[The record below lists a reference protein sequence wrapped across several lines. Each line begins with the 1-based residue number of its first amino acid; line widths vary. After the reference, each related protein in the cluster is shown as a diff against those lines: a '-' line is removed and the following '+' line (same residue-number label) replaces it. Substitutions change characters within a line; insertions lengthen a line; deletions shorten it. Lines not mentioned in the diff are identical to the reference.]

1 MIFYIRDRK
10 TFKLKGIVEGASWKL
25 VQSVW
30 TDLTEMETTNN
41 VRVASGDIIYTI
53 DGWQGIIIDIERDNK
68 TMQMKCQK
76 IDYLLGRKTAY
87 EGMGSV
93 QPCEWTLHYL
103 IRTNYMEQSSW
114 TEENFP
120 FSDPWYVIP
129 YLNVNRVTTEASAQ
143 IPITERG
150 LYKVSSYIAQCRRL
164 ANVFTYFDID
174 QGNDTLTARIQHE
187 NRNTKTLITTGMPVE
202 VTQESFTSEEL
213 ISKVTTYN
221 FTDGYPPLYTNI
233 QQWYLMSDGTI
244 TNNRSGGTW
253 KEGAWALQELQEEDD
268 AKTRAVNTI
277 RTSQRSSHKIIV
289 RVPLK
294 DARFEFYDPVRVEL
308 HGHMYESYVSRKTI
322 SSDGYVEYTFGD
334 LQTSLTD
341 KINELD

>member
-1 MIFYIRDRK
+1 MIFYVRDRK
-10 TFKLKGIVEGASWKL
+10 TFKLKAIVEGASWKL

-30 TDLTEMETTNN
+30 TDLSEMVTTNN
-41 VRVASGDIIYTI
+41 ERVASGDIIYTI
-53 DGWQGIIIDIERDNK
+53 DGWQGIIIDIERDKK

-76 IDYLLGRKTAY
+76 IDYVLGRKIAY
-87 EGMGSV
+87 EGFGTSW
-93 QPCEWTLHYL
+93 PCERTLQWL
-103 IRTNYMEQSSW
+103 ILTNYIDSSSW
-114 TEENFP
+114 TEEDDP
-120 FSDPWYVIP
+120 FTDPRFMIS
-129 YLNVNRVTTEASAQ
+129 YLAINRVTSEAIPQ
-143 IPITERG
+143 VPITERG
-150 LYKVSSYIAQCRRL
+150 IYKLSSYIAQCRRL

-187 NRNTKTLITTGMPVE
+187 NRSTKTLITTGMPVE

-233 QQWYLMSDGTI
+233 QQWYLMTNGTI

-253 KEGAWALQELQEEDD
+253 KEGAWALQECNEEDD

-294 DARFEFYDPVRVEL
+294 DARFEFYDPVKVEL
-308 HGHMYESYVSRKTI
+308 HGHMYESYVSRKII

>member
-1 MIFYIRDRK
+1 MIFYVRDRK
-10 TFKLKGIVEGASWKL
+10 TFKLKAIVEGASWKL

-30 TDLTEMETTNN
+30 TDLSEMETTNN
-41 VRVASGDIIYTI
+41 ERVASGDIIYTI

-76 IDYLLGRKTAY
+76 IDYVLGRKIAY
-87 EGMGSV
+87 EGFGTSW
-93 QPCEWTLHYL
+93 PCERTLQYL
-103 IRTNYMEQSSW
+103 ILTNYIDSSSW
-114 TEENFP
+114 TEERDP
-120 FSDPWYVIP
+120 FTDPRFMIS
-129 YLNVNRVTTEASAQ
+129 YLAINRVTSEAIPQ
-143 IPITERG
+143 VPITERG
-150 LYKVSSYIAQCRRL
+150 QYKISSYIAQCRRL

-174 QGNDTLTARIQHE
+174 QANDTLTARIQHE
-187 NRNTKTLITTGMPVE
+187 NRSTKTLITTGMPVE

-253 KEGAWALQELQEEDD
+253 KEGAWALQECNEEDD

-294 DARFEFYDPVRVEL
+294 DARFEFYDPVKVEL

>member
-1 MIFYIRDRK
+1 MIFYVRDRK
-10 TFKLKGIVEGASWKL
+10 TFKLKAIVEGASWKL

-30 TDLTEMETTNN
+30 TDLSEMVTTNN
-41 VRVASGDIIYTI
+41 EKVASGDIIYTI

-87 EGMGSV
+87 EGFGTQWAS
-93 QPCEWTLHYL
+93 ERTLNWL
-103 IRTNYMEQSSW
+103 ILTNYIDSSTW
-114 TEENFP
+114 REEDDP
-120 FSDPWYVIP
+120 FTDPRYMLS
-129 YLNVNRVTTEASAQ
+129 YLRINRVTEEGIPQ
-143 IPITERG
+143 VPITERG
-150 LYKVSSYIAQCRRL
+150 IYKLSSYIAQVRRL
-164 ANVFTYFDID
+164 ASVFTYFDID
-174 QGNDTLTARIQHE
+174 QANDTLTARIQHE
-187 NRNTKTLITTGMPVE
+187 NRSTKTLITTGMPVE
-202 VTQESFTSEEL
+202 VTQESFTSEDL

-233 QQWYLMSDGTI
+233 QQWYLMTNGTI

-294 DARFEFYDPVRVEL
+294 AARFDFYDPVKVEL

>member
-1 MIFYIRDRK
+1 MIFYVRDRK
-10 TFKLKGIVEGASWKL
+10 TFKLKAIVEGASWKL

-30 TDLTEMETTNN
+30 TDLSEMVTTNN
-41 VRVASGDIIYTI
+41 DRVASGDIIYTI

-76 IDYLLGRKTAY
+76 IDYVLGRKIAY
-87 EGMGSV
+87 EGFGTSW
-93 QPCEWTLHYL
+93 PCERTLQYL
-103 IRTNYMEQSSW
+103 ILTNYIDSSSW
-114 TEENFP
+114 TEEDDP
-120 FSDPWYVIP
+120 FTDPRFMIS
-129 YLNVNRVTTEASAQ
+129 YLAINRVTSEAIPQ
-143 IPITERG
+143 VPITERG
-150 LYKVSSYIAQCRRL
+150 QYKISSYIAQCRRL

-174 QGNDTLTARIQHE
+174 QANDTLTARIQHE
-187 NRNTKTLITTGMPVE
+187 NRSTKTLITTGMPVE

-253 KEGAWALQELQEEDD
+253 KEGAWALQECNEEDN
-268 AKTRAVNTI
+268 AETRAVNTI

-294 DARFEFYDPVRVEL
+294 DARFEFYDPVKVEL
-308 HGHMYESYVSRKTI
+308 HDHMYESYVSRKII

>member
-1 MIFYIRDRK
+1 MIFYVRDRK
-10 TFKLKGIVEGASWKL
+10 TFKLKAIVEGASWKL

-30 TDLTEMETTNN
+30 TDLSEMETTNN
-41 VRVASGDIIYTI
+41 ERVASGDIIYTI
-53 DGWQGIIIDIERDNK
+53 DGWQGIIIDIERDKK

-76 IDYLLGRKTAY
+76 IDYILGRKIAY
-87 EGMGSV
+87 EGFGTSW
-93 QPCEWTLHYL
+93 PCERTLQYL
-103 IRTNYMEQSSW
+103 ILTNYIDSSTW
-114 TEENFP
+114 TEEDDP
-120 FSDPWYVIP
+120 FTDPRFMIS
-129 YLNVNRVTTEASAQ
+129 YLAINRVTSEAIPQ
-143 IPITERG
+143 VPITERG
-150 LYKVSSYIAQCRRL
+150 QYKISSYIAQVRRL

-174 QGNDTLTARIQHE
+174 QANDTLTARIQHE
-187 NRNTKTLITTGMPVE
+187 NRSTKTLITTGMPVE

-233 QQWYLMSDGTI
+233 QQWYLMTNGTI

-253 KEGAWALQELQEEDD
+253 KEGAWALQECNEEDD

-294 DARFEFYDPVRVEL
+294 DARFEFYDPVKVEL

>member
-1 MIFYIRDRK
+1 MIFYVRDRK
-10 TFKLKGIVEGASWKL
+10 NFKLKAIVEGASWKL

-30 TDLTEMETTNN
+30 TDLSEMVTTNN
-41 VRVASGDIIYTI
+41 ERVASGDIIYTI

-87 EGMGSV
+87 QGMGSV
-93 QPCEWTLHYL
+93 QPCEFTLTLL
-103 IRTNYMEQSSW
+103 IRRNYIEQSGW
-114 TEENFP
+114 TEETYPFQDPNF
-120 FSDPWYVIP
+120 FIP
-129 YLNVNRVTTEASAQ
+129 YLDINRVTLEASAQ

-164 ANVFTYFDID
+164 ADVFTYFDID
-174 QGNDTLTARIQHE
+174 QANDTLTARIQHE
-187 NRNTKTLITTGMPVE
+187 NRSTKTLITTGMPVE

-233 QQWYLMSDGTI
+233 QQWYLMTNGTI

-253 KEGAWALQELQEEDD
+253 KEGAWSLLECNEEDD
-268 AKTRAVNTI
+268 AETRAVNTI

-294 DARFEFYDPVRVEL
+294 DARFEFYDPVKVEL
-308 HGHMYESYVSRKTI
+308 HDHMYESYVSRKII

>member
-1 MIFYIRDRK
+1 MIFYVRDRK
-10 TFKLKGIVEGASWKL
+10 TFKLKAIVEGASWKL

-30 TDLTEMETTNN
+30 TDLSEMETTNN
-41 VRVASGDIIYTI
+41 VRVESGDIIYTI
-53 DGWQGIIIDIERDNK
+53 DGWQGIIIDIERDKK
-68 TMQMKCQK
+68 TMTMKCQK
-76 IDYLLGRKTAY
+76 IDYVLGRKIAY
-87 EGMGSV
+87 EGFGTSW
-93 QPCEWTLHYL
+93 PCERTLQYL
-103 IRTNYMEQSSW
+103 ILTNYIDSSSW
-114 TEENFP
+114 TEEDDP
-120 FSDPWYVIP
+120 FTDPRFMIS
-129 YLNVNRVTTEASAQ
+129 YLAINRVTSEAIPQ
-143 IPITERG
+143 VPITERG
-150 LYKVSSYIAQCRRL
+150 QYKISSYIAQCRRL

-174 QGNDTLTARIQHE
+174 QANDTLTARIQHE
-187 NRNTKTLITTGMPVE
+187 NRATKTLITTGMPVE

-233 QQWYLMSDGTI
+233 QQWYLMTNGTI

-294 DARFEFYDPVRVEL
+294 DARFDFYDPVRVEL

>member
-1 MIFYIRDRK
+1 MIFYVRDRK
-10 TFKLKGIVEGASWKL
+10 TFKLKAIVEGASWKL

-30 TDLTEMETTNN
+30 TDLSEMVTTNN
-41 VRVASGDIIYTI
+41 ERVASGDIIYTI

-76 IDYLLGRKTAY
+76 IDYLLGRKLAY
-87 EGMGSV
+87 TGFGSL
-93 QPCEWTLHYL
+93 QPCEWTLALL
-103 IRTNYMEQSSW
+103 ININYRDQEGW
-114 TEENFP
+114 DP
-120 FSDPWYVIP
+120 DDDWYSDPRYVIP
-129 YLNVNRVTTEASAQ
+129 YLQVRRLTLEGTAQ

-150 LYKVSSYIAQCRRL
+150 IYKISSYIAQVRRL

-174 QGNDTLTARIQHE
+174 QANDTLTARIQHE
-187 NRNTKTLITTGMPVE
+187 NRSTKTLITTGMPVE

-233 QQWYLMSDGTI
+233 QQWYLKTDGTI

-253 KEGAWALQELQEEDD
+253 KEGAWALQECNEEDN
-268 AKTRAVNTI
+268 AETRAVNTI

-294 DARFEFYDPVRVEL
+294 DARFEFYDPVKVEL
-308 HGHMYESYVSRKTI
+308 HGHMYESYVSRKII

>member
-1 MIFYIRDRK
+1 M
-10 TFKLKGIVEGASWKL
+10 
-25 VQSVW
+25 
-30 TDLTEMETTNN
+30 
-41 VRVASGDIIYTI
+41 
-53 DGWQGIIIDIERDNK
+53 
-68 TMQMKCQK
+68 
-76 IDYLLGRKTAY
+76 
-87 EGMGSV
+87 
-93 QPCEWTLHYL
+93 
-103 IRTNYMEQSSW
+103 
-114 TEENFP
+114 
-120 FSDPWYVIP
+120 
-129 YLNVNRVTTEASAQ
+129 NRVTTEASAQ
-143 IPITERG
+143 IPITQRG

-187 NRNTKTLITTGMPVE
+187 NRSTKTLITTGMPVE

-233 QQWYLMSDGTI
+233 QQWYLMTNGTI

-253 KEGAWALQELQEEDD
+253 QEGAWTLQELQEEDN
-268 AKTRAVNTI
+268 AETRAVNTI

-294 DARFEFYDPVRVEL
+294 DARFEFYDPVKVEL
-308 HGHMYESYVSRKTI
+308 HDHMYESYVSRKTI

>member
-1 MIFYIRDRK
+1 MIFYVRDRK
-10 TFKLKGIVEGASWKL
+10 TFKLKAIVEGASWKL

-30 TDLTEMETTNN
+30 TDLSEMVTTNN
-41 VRVASGDIIYTI
+41 ERVASGDIIYTI
-53 DGWQGIIIDIERDNK
+53 DGWQAIIIDIERDNK

-76 IDYLLGRKTAY
+76 IDYILGRKIAY
-87 EGMGSV
+87 EGFGTSW
-93 QPCEWTLHYL
+93 PCERTLQWL
-103 IRTNYMEQSSW
+103 ILTNYIDSSSW
-114 TEENFP
+114 TEEDDP
-120 FSDPWYVIP
+120 FTDPRFMIS
-129 YLNVNRVTTEASAQ
+129 YLAINRVTSEAIPQ
-143 IPITERG
+143 VPITERG
-150 LYKVSSYIAQCRRL
+150 QYKISSYIAQVRRL

-187 NRNTKTLITTGMPVE
+187 NRSTKTLITTGMPVE

-233 QQWYLMSDGTI
+233 RQWYLMTDGTI

-253 KEGAWALQELQEEDD
+253 KEGAWALQELQEEDN
-268 AKTRAVNTI
+268 AETRAVNTI

-294 DARFEFYDPVRVEL
+294 DARFEFYDPVKVEL

>member
-1 MIFYIRDRK
+1 MIFYVRDRK
-10 TFKLKGIVEGASWKL
+10 TFKLKAIVEGASWKL

-30 TDLTEMETTNN
+30 TDLSEMATTNN
-41 VRVASGDIIYTI
+41 DKVASEDIIYTI

-76 IDYLLGRKTAY
+76 IDHVLGRKIAY
-87 EGMGSV
+87 EGFGTSW
-93 QPCEWTLHYL
+93 PCERTLQYL
-103 IRTNYMEQSSW
+103 ILTNYIDSSSW
-114 TEENFP
+114 TEEDDP
-120 FSDPWYVIP
+120 FTDPRFMIS
-129 YLNVNRVTTEASAQ
+129 YLAINRVTSEAIPQ
-143 IPITERG
+143 VPITERG
-150 LYKVSSYIAQCRRL
+150 QYKISSYIAQCRRL

-202 VTQESFTSEEL
+202 VTQESFTSEDL

-253 KEGAWALQELQEEDD
+253 KEGAWALQECNEEDD

-294 DARFEFYDPVRVEL
+294 DARFEFYDPVKVEL

>member
-1 MIFYIRDRK
+1 MIFYVRDRK
-10 TFKLKGIVEGASWKL
+10 TFKLKAIVEGASWKL

-30 TDLTEMETTNN
+30 TDLSEMVTTNN
-41 VRVASGDIIYTI
+41 ERVASGDIIYTI
-53 DGWQGIIIDIERDNK
+53 DGWQGIIIDIERDMK

-76 IDYLLGRKTAY
+76 IDYVLGRKIAY
-87 EGMGSV
+87 EGFGTSW
-93 QPCEWTLHYL
+93 PCERTLQWL
-103 IRTNYMEQSSW
+103 ILTNYIDSSSW
-114 TEENFP
+114 TEEDDP
-120 FSDPWYVIP
+120 FTDPRFMIS
-129 YLNVNRVTTEASAQ
+129 YLAINRVTSEAIPQ
-143 IPITERG
+143 VPITERG
-150 LYKVSSYIAQCRRL
+150 QYKISSYIAQCRRL

-174 QGNDTLTARIQHE
+174 QANDTLTARIQHE
-187 NRNTKTLITTGMPVE
+187 NRSTKTLITTGMPVE

-233 QQWYLMSDGTI
+233 QQWYLMTNGTI

-253 KEGAWALQELQEEDD
+253 KEGAWALQELQEEDN
-268 AKTRAVNTI
+268 AETRAVNTI

-294 DARFEFYDPVRVEL
+294 DARFEFYDPVKVEL

>member
-1 MIFYIRDRK
+1 MIFYVRDRK
-10 TFKLKGIVEGASWKL
+10 TFKLKAIVEGASWKL

-30 TDLTEMETTNN
+30 TDLSEMETTNN
-41 VRVASGDIIYTI
+41 ERVSSGDIIYTI

-76 IDYLLGRKTAY
+76 IDYILGRKIAY
-87 EGMGSV
+87 EGFGTSW
-93 QPCEWTLHYL
+93 PCERTLQYL
-103 IRTNYMEQSSW
+103 ILTNYIDSSTW
-114 TEENFP
+114 TEEDDP
-120 FSDPWYVIP
+120 FTDPRFMIS
-129 YLNVNRVTTEASAQ
+129 YLAINRVTSEAIPQ
-143 IPITERG
+143 VPITERG
-150 LYKVSSYIAQCRRL
+150 QYKISSYIAQVRRL

-174 QGNDTLTARIQHE
+174 QANDTLTARIQHE
-187 NRNTKTLITTGMPVE
+187 NRSTKTLITTGMPVE

-233 QQWYLMSDGTI
+233 QQWYLMTNGTI

-253 KEGAWALQELQEEDD
+253 KEGAWALQECNEEDD

-294 DARFEFYDPVRVEL
+294 GARFEFYDPVKVEL
-308 HGHMYESYVSRKTI
+308 HGHMYESYVSRKII

>member
-1 MIFYIRDRK
+1 MIFYVRDRK
-10 TFKLKGIVEGASWKL
+10 TFKLKAIVEGASWKL

-30 TDLTEMETTNN
+30 TDLSEMETTNN
-41 VRVASGDIIYTI
+41 ERVASGDIIYTI
-53 DGWQGIIIDIERDNK
+53 DGWQGIIIDIERDKK

-76 IDYLLGRKTAY
+76 IDSILGRKIAY
-87 EGMGSV
+87 EGFGTSW
-93 QPCEWTLHYL
+93 PCERTLQYL
-103 IRTNYMEQSSW
+103 ILTNYIDSSTW
-114 TEENFP
+114 TEEDDP
-120 FSDPWYVIP
+120 FTDPRFMIS
-129 YLNVNRVTTEASAQ
+129 YLAINRVTSEAIPQ
-143 IPITERG
+143 VPITERG
-150 LYKVSSYIAQCRRL
+150 QYKISSYIAQVRRL

-174 QGNDTLTARIQHE
+174 QANDTLTARIQHE
-187 NRNTKTLITTGMPVE
+187 NRSTKTLITTGMPVE

-233 QQWYLMSDGTI
+233 QQWYLMTNGTI

-253 KEGAWALQELQEEDD
+253 KEGAWALQECNEEDD

-294 DARFEFYDPVRVEL
+294 DARFEFYDPVKVEL

>member
-1 MIFYIRDRK
+1 MLFYVRDRK
-10 TFKLKGIVEGASWKL
+10 TFKLKAIVEGASWKL

-30 TDLTEMETTNN
+30 TDLSEMETTNN
-41 VRVASGDIIYTI
+41 ERVASGDIIYTI
-53 DGWQGIIIDIERDNK
+53 DGWQGIIIDIERDKK

-76 IDYLLGRKTAY
+76 IDYILGRKIAY
-87 EGMGSV
+87 EGFGTSW
-93 QPCEWTLHYL
+93 PCERTLQYL
-103 IRTNYMEQSSW
+103 ILTNYIDSSTW
-114 TEENFP
+114 TEEDDP
-120 FSDPWYVIP
+120 FTDPRFMIS
-129 YLNVNRVTTEASAQ
+129 YLAINRVTSEAIPQ
-143 IPITERG
+143 VPITERG
-150 LYKVSSYIAQCRRL
+150 QYKISSYIAQVRRL

-187 NRNTKTLITTGMPVE
+187 NRSTKTLITTGMPVE

-233 QQWYLMSDGTI
+233 QQWYLMTNGTI

-253 KEGAWALQELQEEDD
+253 KEGAWALQECNEEDD
-268 AKTRAVNTI
+268 ANTRAVNTI

-294 DARFEFYDPVRVEL
+294 DARFEFYDPVKVEL

-322 SSDGYVEYTFGD
+322 SSDGYVEYTLGD

>member
-1 MIFYIRDRK
+1 MIFYVRDRK
-10 TFKLKGIVEGASWKL
+10 TFKLKAIVEGASWKL

-30 TDLTEMETTNN
+30 TDLSEIETTNN
-41 VRVASGDIIYTI
+41 ERVASGDIIYTI
-53 DGWQGIIIDIERDNK
+53 DGWQGIIIDIERDKK

-76 IDYLLGRKTAY
+76 IDYILGRKIAY
-87 EGMGSV
+87 EGFGTSW
-93 QPCEWTLHYL
+93 PCERTLQYL
-103 IRTNYMEQSSW
+103 ILTNYIDSSTW
-114 TEENFP
+114 TEEDDP
-120 FSDPWYVIP
+120 FTDPRFMIS
-129 YLNVNRVTTEASAQ
+129 YLAINRVTSEAIPQ
-143 IPITERG
+143 VPITERG
-150 LYKVSSYIAQCRRL
+150 QYKISSYIAQVRRL

-174 QGNDTLTARIQHE
+174 QANDTLTARIQHE
-187 NRNTKTLITTGMPVE
+187 NRSTKTLITTGMPVE

-233 QQWYLMSDGTI
+233 QQWYLMTNGTI

-253 KEGAWALQELQEEDD
+253 QEGAWTLQELQEEDN
-268 AKTRAVNTI
+268 AETRAVNTI

-289 RVPLK
+289 RVPQK
-294 DARFEFYDPVRVEL
+294 DARFEFYDPVKVEL
-308 HGHMYESYVSRKTI
+308 HGHMYESYVSRKI
-322 SSDGYVEYTFGD
+322 VSSDGYVEYTLGD